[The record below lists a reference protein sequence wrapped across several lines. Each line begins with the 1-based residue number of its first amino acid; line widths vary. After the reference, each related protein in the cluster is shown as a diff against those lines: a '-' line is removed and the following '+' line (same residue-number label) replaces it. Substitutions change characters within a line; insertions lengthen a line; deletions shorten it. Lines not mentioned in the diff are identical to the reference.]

1 MQRIP
6 LSPSDSARGIEEP
19 SIDSNALLI
28 LQANPD
34 LHAPIRNIGRNKG
47 IAAVVTCICG
57 MQHRYMTD
65 IALHLA
71 PAGLSYALM
80 PEPFDEARE
89 HLISVEFRSW
99 PSGELGQHRTP
110 RELFERSLAYD
121 LLTDVTQIFNVDT
134 AVLTVEE
141 GTDGRLVGAC
151 ELALHHAD
159 VAVVVRPPHPAG
171 PAELAREWFAETV
184 RAWPPMP

>member
-110 RELFERSLAYD
+110 RELF
-121 LLTDVTQIFNVDT
+121 
-134 AVLTVEE
+134 
-141 GTDGRLVGAC
+141 
-151 ELALHHAD
+151 
-159 VAVVVRPPHPAG
+159 
-171 PAELAREWFAETV
+171 
-184 RAWPPMP
+184 